1 MLLLLRLLIVQKIN
15 LSPCYEHLT
24 HYWGWGSDNKV
35 GNITISRKWHRYPN
49 LKTVQN
55 YTKKEALSKMQSSH
69 LVLNIDIK
77 EGDWKSISDIHTIVL
92 EQKFLRLDK
101 KNYIF
106 ENASHS
112 IHDNSIPE

>member
-1 MLLLLRLLIVQKIN
+1 
-15 LSPCYEHLT
+15 
-24 HYWGWGSDNKV
+24 
-35 GNITISRKWHRYPN
+35 
-49 LKTVQN
+49 
-55 YTKKEALSKMQSSH
+55 LSKMQSSH